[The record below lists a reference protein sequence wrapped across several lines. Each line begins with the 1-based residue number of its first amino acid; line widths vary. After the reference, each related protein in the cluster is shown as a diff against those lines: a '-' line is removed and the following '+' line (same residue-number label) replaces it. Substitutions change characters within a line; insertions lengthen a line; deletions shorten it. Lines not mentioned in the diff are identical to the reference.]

1 MMQLKLK
8 HISLICLILICFSA
22 KAQQQWTLQQCIE
35 HAMKNNLQ
43 VRIAVL
49 NNELNEANLKQS
61 KANVLPNLNLGAN
74 NTYNFGQTIDRFT
87 NQFANTRV
95 QSVNLGAQTQWN
107 LFNGLQNYHTIKQNE
122 INIMT
127 GKYDI
132 DRTKNDVSLN
142 IANAFLQIVLSREL
156 VNITQNQVNT
166 TNTQLARIKK
176 LVEAGALPKFNQY
189 DIESQLSTE
198 ELNVVNAQNQFNI
211 ASLNLALLLNVNPD
225 DFSVIIPDLPNP
237 NEIPMNY
244 TAQQVYATAL
254 SNQPIVKSAEN
265 QVLSAEKGVKIAK
278 SAISPSL
285 VFSGSLGT
293 GYSGLAQQIKG
304 FDSTIAT
311 IGYTAMGNDEVYS
324 LFLNPVYEKKP
335 YGTQFKD
342 NFNRSLGLTLNV
354 PIFNNLQTHTAT
366 TRAKINLESARLQ
379 LLQTKLD
386 LQRTILQ
393 AHTDANGALK
403 KFNATEKSVIAL
415 KESFKYV
422 EQRYNVGAANAVD
435 YNTQKNNVTNAE
447 AQLLQAKYEYI
458 FKTKVLDFYLGKAI
472 VL

>member
-1 MMQLKLK
+1 MKLIVK
-8 HISLICLILICFSA
+8 FITLFCVILIGNSSL
-22 KAQQQWTLQQCIE
+22 AQQQWTLQQCIE

-43 VRIAVL
+43 VRIAIL
-49 NNELNEANLKQS
+49 NNELNQANLKQS
-61 KANVLPNLNLGAN
+61 RANVLPNLNFGAN
-74 NTYNFGQTIDRFT
+74 NTYNFGKTIDRFT

-95 QSVNLGAQTQWN
+95 QSINLGLQTQWN

-122 INIMT
+122 INLMT

-132 DRTKNDVSLN
+132 DGTKNDVSLN
-142 IANAFLQIVLSREL
+142 IANAFLQIVLAREL

-166 TNTQLARIKK
+166 TNTQLTRIKK
-176 LVEAGALPKFNQY
+176 LVDAGALPKFNQY
-189 DIESQLSTE
+189 DVESQLSSE
-198 ELNVVNAQNQFNI
+198 ELNVVNAQNQLNI
-211 ASLNLALLLNVNPD
+211 ANLNLALLLNLNPEE
-225 DFSVIIPDLPNP
+225 FSISKPEVPNP
-237 NEIPMNY
+237 NDLPLNF
-244 TAQQVYATAL
+244 TAQQIYASAP
-254 SNQPIVKSAEN
+254 SNQPIIKSAEN

-278 SAISPSL
+278 SAVSPSL

-293 GYSGLAQQIKG
+293 GYSGLAQQIAG
-304 FDSTIAT
+304 YDSTIAT
-311 IGYTAMGNDEVYS
+311 IGYTAVGDKVYS
-324 LFLNPVYEKKP
+324 LFVNPVLEKSP

-342 NFNRSLGLTLNV
+342 NFNRSLGLTLNI
-354 PIFNNLQTHTAT
+354 PLFNNLQTHTAI
-366 TRAKINLESARLQ
+366 TRAKINVESARLQ
-379 LLQTKLD
+379 LLQAKLD

-393 AHTDANGALK
+393 AYTDANGALK

-422 EQRYNVGAANAVD
+422 EQRYNVGAANSVD

-458 FKTKVLDFYLGKAI
+458 FKAKVLDFYLGKAI

>member
-1 MMQLKLK
+1 MKLILKYITLF
-8 HISLICLILICFSA
+8 CLILIRNSSF
-22 KAQQQWTLQQCIE
+22 AQQQWTLQQCVE

-43 VRIAVL
+43 VRIAIL
-49 NNELNEANLKQS
+49 NNELNQANLKQS
-61 KANVLPNLNLGAN
+61 KANALPNLNFGAN

-95 QSVNLGAQTQWN
+95 QSINLGAQTQWN

-122 INIMT
+122 INLMT
-127 GKYDI
+127 GKYEI

-142 IANAFLQIVLSREL
+142 IANAFLQIVLAKEL

-166 TNTQLARIKK
+166 TNIQLARIKK
-176 LVEAGALPKFNQY
+176 LVEAGALPKFNQL
-189 DIESQLSTE
+189 DIESQLSSE

-211 ASLNLALLLNVNPD
+211 ASLNLALLLNLNPD
-225 DFSVIIPDLPNP
+225 DFSVSIPDLPDP
-237 NEIPMNY
+237 NELPLNF
-244 TAQQVYATAL
+244 TAQQVYLSAL
-254 SNQPIVKSAEN
+254 TNQPIIKSAEN
-265 QVLSAEKGVKIAK
+265 QVLSAERGIKIAK

-285 VFSGSLGT
+285 IFSGSLGT
-293 GYSGLAQQIKG
+293 GYSGLAKQIAG
-304 FDSTIAT
+304 YDSTIAT
-311 IGYTAMGNDEVYS
+311 IGFTALGREEVKS
-324 LFLNPVYEKKP
+324 LFVNPVLEDSP
-335 YGTQFKD
+335 YGKQFKD
-342 NFNRSLGLTLNV
+342 NINRSLGLTLNI
-354 PIFNNLQTHTAT
+354 PLFNNLQTHTAI

-379 LLQTKLD
+379 LLQTKFD

-393 AHTDANGALK
+393 AYTDANGALK

-415 KESFKYV
+415 KESFKYA

-458 FKTKVLDFYLGKAI
+458 FKAKVLDFYLGKAI

>member
-1 MMQLKLK
+1 MKLIVK
-8 HISLICLILICFSA
+8 FITLFCIILIGNSSF
-22 KAQQQWTLQQCIE
+22 AQQQWTLQQCIE

-43 VRIAVL
+43 VRIAIL
-49 NNELNEANLKQS
+49 NNELNQANLKQS
-61 KANVLPNLNLGAN
+61 RANVLPNLNFGAN
-74 NTYNFGQTIDRFT
+74 NTYNFGKTIDRFT

-95 QSVNLGAQTQWN
+95 QSINLGLQTQWN

-122 INIMT
+122 INLMT

-142 IANAFLQIVLSREL
+142 IANAFLQIVLAREL

-166 TNTQLARIKK
+166 TNTQLTRIKK
-176 LVEAGALPKFNQY
+176 LVDAGALPRFNQY
-189 DIESQLSTE
+189 DVESQLSSE
-198 ELNVVNAQNQFNI
+198 ELNVVNAQNQLNI
-211 ASLNLALLLNVNPD
+211 ANLNLALLLNLNPEE
-225 DFSVIIPDLPNP
+225 FSISKPEVPNP
-237 NEIPMNY
+237 NDLPLNF
-244 TAQQVYATAL
+244 TAQQIYTSAL
-254 SNQPIVKSAEN
+254 SNQPIIKSAEN

-293 GYSGLAQQIKG
+293 GYSGLAQQIAG
-304 FDSTIAT
+304 YDSTIAT
-311 IGYTAMGNDEVYS
+311 IGYTAVGDKVYS
-324 LFLNPVYEKKP
+324 LFVNPVLEKSP

-342 NFNRSLGLTLNV
+342 NFNRSLGLTLNI
-354 PIFNNLQTHTAT
+354 PLFNNLQTHTAI
-366 TRAKINLESARLQ
+366 TRAKINVESARLQ

-393 AHTDANGALK
+393 AYTDANGALK

-422 EQRYNVGAANAVD
+422 EQRYNVGAANSVD

-458 FKTKVLDFYLGKAI
+458 FKAKVLDFYLGKAI

>member
-1 MMQLKLK
+1 MKLIVK
-8 HISLICLILICFSA
+8 FITLFCIILIGNSSF
-22 KAQQQWTLQQCIE
+22 AQQQWTLQQCIE

-43 VRIAVL
+43 VRIAIL
-49 NNELNEANLKQS
+49 NNELNQANLKQS
-61 KANVLPNLNLGAN
+61 RANVLPNLNFGAN
-74 NTYNFGQTIDRFT
+74 NTYNFGKTIDRFT

-95 QSVNLGAQTQWN
+95 QSINLGLQTQWN

-122 INIMT
+122 INLMT

-142 IANAFLQIVLSREL
+142 IANAFLQIVLAREL
-156 VNITQNQVNT
+156 VNITQNQINT
-166 TNTQLARIKK
+166 TNTQLTRIKK
-176 LVEAGALPKFNQY
+176 LVDAGALPKFNQY
-189 DIESQLSTE
+189 DVESQLSSE
-198 ELNVVNAQNQFNI
+198 ELNVVNAQNQLNI
-211 ASLNLALLLNVNPD
+211 ANLNLALLLNLNPEE
-225 DFSVIIPDLPNP
+225 FSISKPEVPNP
-237 NEIPMNY
+237 NDLPLNF
-244 TAQQVYATAL
+244 TAQQIYTSAL
-254 SNQPIVKSAEN
+254 GNQPIIKSAEN

-293 GYSGLAQQIKG
+293 GYSGLAQQIAG
-304 FDSTIAT
+304 YDSTIAT
-311 IGYTAMGNDEVYS
+311 IGYTAVGDKVYS
-324 LFLNPVYEKKP
+324 LFVNPVLEKSP

-342 NFNRSLGLTLNV
+342 NFNRSLGLTLNI
-354 PIFNNLQTHTAT
+354 PLFNNLQTHTAI
-366 TRAKINLESARLQ
+366 TRAKINVESARLQ

-393 AHTDANGALK
+393 AYTDANGALK

-422 EQRYNVGAANAVD
+422 EQRYNVGAANSVD

-458 FKTKVLDFYLGKAI
+458 FKAKVLDFYLGKAI

>member
-1 MMQLKLK
+1 MKLIVK
-8 HISLICLILICFSA
+8 FITLFCIILIGNSSF
-22 KAQQQWTLQQCIE
+22 AQQQWTLQQCIE

-43 VRIAVL
+43 VRIAIL
-49 NNELNEANLKQS
+49 NNELNQANLKQS
-61 KANVLPNLNLGAN
+61 RANVLPNLNFGAN
-74 NTYNFGQTIDRFT
+74 NTYNFGKTIDRFT

-95 QSVNLGAQTQWN
+95 QSINLGLQTQWN

-122 INIMT
+122 INLMT

-142 IANAFLQIVLSREL
+142 IANAFLQIVLAREL

-166 TNTQLARIKK
+166 TNTQLTRIKK
-176 LVEAGALPKFNQY
+176 LVDAGALPKFNQY
-189 DIESQLSTE
+189 DVESQLSSE
-198 ELNVVNAQNQFNI
+198 ELNVVNAQNQLNI
-211 ASLNLALLLNVNPD
+211 ANLNLALLLNLNPEE
-225 DFSVIIPDLPNP
+225 FSISKPEVPNP
-237 NEIPMNY
+237 NDLPLNF
-244 TAQQVYATAL
+244 TAQQIYTSAL
-254 SNQPIVKSAEN
+254 SNQPIIKSAEN

-293 GYSGLAQQIKG
+293 GYSGLAQQIAG
-304 FDSTIAT
+304 YDSTIAT
-311 IGYTAMGNDEVYS
+311 IGYTAVGDKVYS
-324 LFLNPVYEKKP
+324 LFVNPVLEKSP

-342 NFNRSLGLTLNV
+342 NFNRSLGLTLNI
-354 PIFNNLQTHTAT
+354 PLFNNLQTHTAI
-366 TRAKINLESARLQ
+366 TRAKINVESARLQ

-393 AHTDANGALK
+393 AYTDANGALK

-422 EQRYNVGAANAVD
+422 EQRYNVGAANSVD

-458 FKTKVLDFYLGKAI
+458 FKAKVLDFYLGKAI

>member
-1 MMQLKLK
+1 MKLIVK
-8 HISLICLILICFSA
+8 FITLFCIILIGNSSF
-22 KAQQQWTLQQCIE
+22 AQQQWTLQQCIE

-43 VRIAVL
+43 VRIAIL
-49 NNELNEANLKQS
+49 NNELNQANLKQS
-61 KANVLPNLNLGAN
+61 RANVLPNLNFGAN
-74 NTYNFGQTIDRFT
+74 NTYNFGKTIDRFT

-95 QSVNLGAQTQWN
+95 QSINLGLQTQWN

-122 INIMT
+122 INLMT

-142 IANAFLQIVLSREL
+142 IANAFLQIVLAREL
-156 VNITQNQVNT
+156 VNITQNQINT
-166 TNTQLARIKK
+166 TNTQLTRIKK
-176 LVEAGALPKFNQY
+176 LVDAGALPKFNQY
-189 DIESQLSTE
+189 DVESQLSSE
-198 ELNVVNAQNQFNI
+198 ELNVVNAQNQLNI
-211 ASLNLALLLNVNPD
+211 ANLNLALLLNLNPEE
-225 DFSVIIPDLPNP
+225 FSISKPEVPNP
-237 NEIPMNY
+237 NDLPLNF
-244 TAQQVYATAL
+244 TAQQIYTSAL
-254 SNQPIVKSAEN
+254 SNQPIIKSAEN

-293 GYSGLAQQIKG
+293 GYSGLAQQIAG
-304 FDSTIAT
+304 YDSTIAT
-311 IGYTAMGNDEVYS
+311 IGYTAVGDKVYS
-324 LFLNPVYEKKP
+324 LFVNPVLEKSP

-342 NFNRSLGLTLNV
+342 NFNRSLGLTLNI
-354 PIFNNLQTHTAT
+354 PLFNNLQTHTAI
-366 TRAKINLESARLQ
+366 TRAKINVESARLQ

-393 AHTDANGALK
+393 AYTDANGALK

-422 EQRYNVGAANAVD
+422 EQRYNVGAANSVD

-458 FKTKVLDFYLGKAI
+458 FKAKVLDFYLGKAI

>member
-1 MMQLKLK
+1 MKLIVK
-8 HISLICLILICFSA
+8 FITLFCVILIGNSSL
-22 KAQQQWTLQQCIE
+22 AQQQWTLQQCIE

-43 VRIAVL
+43 VRIAIL
-49 NNELNEANLKQS
+49 NNELNQANLKQS
-61 KANVLPNLNLGAN
+61 RANVLPNLNFGAN
-74 NTYNFGQTIDRFT
+74 NTYNFGKTIDRFT

-95 QSVNLGAQTQWN
+95 QSINLGLQTQWN

-122 INIMT
+122 INLMT

-142 IANAFLQIVLSREL
+142 IANAFLQIVLAREL

-166 TNTQLARIKK
+166 TNTQLTRIKK
-176 LVEAGALPKFNQY
+176 LVDAGALPKFNQY
-189 DIESQLSTE
+189 DVESQLSSE
-198 ELNVVNAQNQFNI
+198 ELNVVNAQNQLNI
-211 ASLNLALLLNVNPD
+211 ANLNLALLLNLNPEE
-225 DFSVIIPDLPNP
+225 FSISKPEVPNP
-237 NEIPMNY
+237 NDLPLNF
-244 TAQQVYATAL
+244 TAQQIYASAL
-254 SNQPIVKSAEN
+254 SNQPIIKSAEN

-278 SAISPSL
+278 SAVSPSL

-293 GYSGLAQQIKG
+293 GYSGLAQQIAG
-304 FDSTIAT
+304 YDSTIAT
-311 IGYTAMGNDEVYS
+311 IGYTAVGDKVYS
-324 LFLNPVYEKKP
+324 LFVNPVLEKSP

-342 NFNRSLGLTLNV
+342 NFNRSLGLTLNI
-354 PIFNNLQTHTAT
+354 PLFNNLQTHTAI
-366 TRAKINLESARLQ
+366 TRAKINVESARLQ
-379 LLQTKLD
+379 LLQAKLD

-393 AHTDANGALK
+393 AYTDANGALK

-422 EQRYNVGAANAVD
+422 EQRYNVGAANSVD

-458 FKTKVLDFYLGKAI
+458 FKAKVLDFYLGKEI

>member
-1 MMQLKLK
+1 MKLIVK
-8 HISLICLILICFSA
+8 FITLFCIILIGNSSF
-22 KAQQQWTLQQCIE
+22 AQQQWTLQQCIE

-43 VRIAVL
+43 VRIAIL
-49 NNELNEANLKQS
+49 NNELNQANLKQS
-61 KANVLPNLNLGAN
+61 RANVLPNLNFGAN
-74 NTYNFGQTIDRFT
+74 NTYNFGKTIDRFT

-95 QSVNLGAQTQWN
+95 QSINLGLQTQWN

-122 INIMT
+122 INLMT

-142 IANAFLQIVLSREL
+142 IANAFLQIVLAREL

-166 TNTQLARIKK
+166 TNTQLTRIKK
-176 LVEAGALPKFNQY
+176 LVDAGALPKFNQY
-189 DIESQLSTE
+189 DVESQLSSE
-198 ELNVVNAQNQFNI
+198 ELNLVNAQNQLNI
-211 ASLNLALLLNVNPD
+211 ANLNLALLLNLNPEE
-225 DFSVIIPDLPNP
+225 FSISKPEVPNP
-237 NEIPMNY
+237 NDLPLNF
-244 TAQQVYATAL
+244 TAQQIYTSAL
-254 SNQPIVKSAEN
+254 SNQPIIKSAEN

-293 GYSGLAQQIKG
+293 GYSGLAQQIAG
-304 FDSTIAT
+304 YDSTIAT
-311 IGYTAMGNDEVYS
+311 IGYTAVGDKVYS
-324 LFLNPVYEKKP
+324 LFVNPVLEKSP

-342 NFNRSLGLTLNV
+342 NFNRSLGLTLNI
-354 PIFNNLQTHTAT
+354 PLFNNLQTHTAI

-393 AHTDANGALK
+393 AYTDANGALK

-422 EQRYNVGAANAVD
+422 EQRYNVGAANSVD

-458 FKTKVLDFYLGKAI
+458 FKAKVLDFYLGKAI

>member
-1 MMQLKLK
+1 M
-8 HISLICLILICFSA
+8 
-22 KAQQQWTLQQCIE
+22 
-35 HAMKNNLQ
+35 
-43 VRIAVL
+43 
-49 NNELNEANLKQS
+49 KQS
-61 KANVLPNLNLGAN
+61 RANVLPNLNFGAN
-74 NTYNFGQTIDRFT
+74 NTYNFGKTIDRFT

-95 QSVNLGAQTQWN
+95 QSINLGLQTQWN

-122 INIMT
+122 INLMT

-142 IANAFLQIVLSREL
+142 IANAFLQIVLAREL

-166 TNTQLARIKK
+166 TNTQLTRIKK
-176 LVEAGALPKFNQY
+176 LVDAGALPKFNQY
-189 DIESQLSTE
+189 DVESQLSSE
-198 ELNVVNAQNQFNI
+198 ELNVVNAQNQLNI
-211 ASLNLALLLNVNPD
+211 ANLNLALLLNLNPEE
-225 DFSVIIPDLPNP
+225 FSISKPEVPNP
-237 NEIPMNY
+237 NDLPLNF
-244 TAQQVYATAL
+244 TAQQIYTSAL
-254 SNQPIVKSAEN
+254 SNQPIIKSAEN

-293 GYSGLAQQIKG
+293 GYSGLAQQIAG
-304 FDSTIAT
+304 YDSTIAT
-311 IGYTAMGNDEVYS
+311 IGYTAVGDKVYS
-324 LFLNPVYEKKP
+324 LFVNPVLEKSP

-342 NFNRSLGLTLNV
+342 NFNRSLGLTLNI
-354 PIFNNLQTHTAT
+354 PLFNNLQTHTAI
-366 TRAKINLESARLQ
+366 TRAKINVESARLQ

-393 AHTDANGALK
+393 AYTDANGALK

-422 EQRYNVGAANAVD
+422 EQRYNVGAANSVD

-458 FKTKVLDFYLGKAI
+458 FKAKVLDFYLGKAI

>member
-1 MMQLKLK
+1 MKLFLKY
-8 HISLICLILICFSA
+8 ISILSLILIGNNA
-22 KAQQQWTLQQCIE
+22 VAQQQWTLQQCIE

-49 NNELNEANLKQS
+49 NNELNQANLKQS
-61 KANVLPNLNLGAN
+61 KANVLPNLNFGAN
-74 NTYNFGQTIDRFT
+74 NTYNFGKTIDRFT

-95 QSVNLGAQTQWN
+95 QSINLGLQSQWN

-122 INIMT
+122 INLMT
-127 GKYDI
+127 GKYEI

-142 IANAFLQIVLSREL
+142 IANAFLQIVLAREL

-166 TNTQLARIKK
+166 TNTQLSRIKK
-176 LVEAGALPKFNQY
+176 LVDAGALPKFNQY
-189 DIESQLSTE
+189 DVESQLSTE
-198 ELNVVNAQNQFNI
+198 ELNVVNAQNQLNI
-211 ASLNLALLLNVNPD
+211 ATLNLALLLNLNPEE
-225 DFSVIIPDLPNP
+225 FSITTPVVPNP
-237 NEIPMNY
+237 NDLPLNF
-244 TAQQVYATAL
+244 TAQQIYASAL
-254 SNQPIVKSAEN
+254 SNQPVIKSAEN
-265 QVLSAEKGVKIAK
+265 QVLSAEKGIKIAK

-293 GYSGLAQQIKG
+293 GYSGLAQQIAG
-304 FDSTIAT
+304 YDSTVAT
-311 IGYTAMGNDEVYS
+311 IGYTGMGEKVYS
-324 LFLNPVYEKKP
+324 LFVNPVLEKSP

-342 NFNRSLGLTLNV
+342 NFNRSLGLTLNI
-354 PIFNNLQTHTAT
+354 PLFNNLQTHTAI

-393 AHTDANGALK
+393 AYTDANGALK

-422 EQRYNVGAANAVD
+422 EQRYNVGAANSVD

-458 FKTKVLDFYLGKAI
+458 FKAKVLDFYLGKAI

>member
-1 MMQLKLK
+1 MKLILKFITLF
-8 HISLICLILICFSA
+8 CLILIGNNSV
-22 KAQQQWTLQQCIE
+22 AQQQWTLQQCIE

-49 NNELNEANLKQS
+49 NNELNQANLKQS
-61 KANVLPNLNLGAN
+61 KANVLPNLNFGAN
-74 NTYNFGQTIDRFT
+74 NTYNFGKTIDRFT

-95 QSVNLGAQTQWN
+95 QSINLGLQSQWN

-122 INIMT
+122 LNIMT

-142 IANAFLQIVLSREL
+142 IANAFLQIVLAREL

-166 TNTQLARIKK
+166 TNTQLTRIKK
-176 LVEAGALPKFNQY
+176 LVDAGALPKFNQY
-189 DIESQLSTE
+189 DVESQLSTE
-198 ELNVVNAQNQFNI
+198 ELNVVNASNQLNI
-211 ASLNLALLLNVNPD
+211 ATLNLALLLNVNPD
-225 DFSVIIPDLPNP
+225 DFSVSIPNLPNP
-237 NEIPMNY
+237 NELPLNF
-244 TAQQVYATAL
+244 TLQQVYNSAL
-254 SNQPIVKSAEN
+254 SNQPIIKSAEN
-265 QVLSAEKGVKIAK
+265 QVLSADRGIKIAK
-278 SAISPSL
+278 SAISPNL
-285 VFSGSLGT
+285 IFSGSLGT
-293 GYSGLAQQIKG
+293 GYSGLAQQIAG
-304 FDSTIAT
+304 YDSTIAT
-311 IGYTAMGNDEVYS
+311 IGYTAVGDKVYS
-324 LFLNPVYEKKP
+324 LFVNPVLEKSP
-335 YGTQFKD
+335 YRTQFKD
-342 NFNRSLGLTLNV
+342 NLNRSLGLTLNI
-354 PIFNNLQTHTAT
+354 PLFNNLQTHTAI

-393 AHTDANGALK
+393 AYTDANGALK

-422 EQRYNVGAANAVD
+422 EQRYTVGAANAVD

-458 FKTKVLDFYLGKAI
+458 FKAKVLDFYLGKAI

>member
-1 MMQLKLK
+1 MKLIVK
-8 HISLICLILICFSA
+8 FITLFCIILIGNSSF
-22 KAQQQWTLQQCIE
+22 AQQQWTLQQCIE

-43 VRIAVL
+43 VRIAIL
-49 NNELNEANLKQS
+49 NNELNQANLKQS
-61 KANVLPNLNLGAN
+61 RANVLPNLNFGAN
-74 NTYNFGQTIDRFT
+74 NTYNFGKTIDRFT

-95 QSVNLGAQTQWN
+95 QSINLGLQTQWN

-122 INIMT
+122 INLMT

-142 IANAFLQIVLSREL
+142 IANAFLQIVLAREL

-166 TNTQLARIKK
+166 TNTQLTRIKK
-176 LVEAGALPKFNQY
+176 LVDAGALPKFNQY
-189 DIESQLSTE
+189 DVESQLSSE
-198 ELNVVNAQNQFNI
+198 ELNVVNAQNQLNI
-211 ASLNLALLLNVNPD
+211 ANLNLALLLNLNPEE
-225 DFSVIIPDLPNP
+225 FSISKPEVPNP
-237 NEIPMNY
+237 NDLPLNF
-244 TAQQVYATAL
+244 TAQQIYTSAL
-254 SNQPIVKSAEN
+254 SNQPIIKSAEN

-293 GYSGLAQQIKG
+293 GYSGLAQQIAG
-304 FDSTIAT
+304 YDSTIAT
-311 IGYTAMGNDEVYS
+311 IGYTAVGDKVYS
-324 LFLNPVYEKKP
+324 LFVNPVLEKSP
-335 YGTQFKD
+335 YSTQFKD
-342 NFNRSLGLTLNV
+342 NFNRSLGLTLNI
-354 PIFNNLQTHTAT
+354 PLFNNLQTHTAI

-393 AHTDANGALK
+393 AYTDANGALK

-422 EQRYNVGAANAVD
+422 EQRYNVGAANSVD

-458 FKTKVLDFYLGKAI
+458 FKAKVLDFYLGKAI

>member
-1 MMQLKLK
+1 MKLIVK
-8 HISLICLILICFSA
+8 FITLFCIILIGNSSL
-22 KAQQQWTLQQCIE
+22 AQQQWTLQQCIE

-43 VRIAVL
+43 VRIAIL
-49 NNELNEANLKQS
+49 NNELNQANLKQS
-61 KANVLPNLNLGAN
+61 RANVLPNLNFGAN
-74 NTYNFGQTIDRFT
+74 NTYNFGKTIDRFT

-95 QSVNLGAQTQWN
+95 QSINLGLQTQWN

-122 INIMT
+122 INLMT

-142 IANAFLQIVLSREL
+142 IANAFLQIVLAREL

-166 TNTQLARIKK
+166 TNTQLTRIKK
-176 LVEAGALPKFNQY
+176 LVDAGALPKFNQY
-189 DIESQLSTE
+189 DVESQLSSE
-198 ELNVVNAQNQFNI
+198 ELNVVNAQNQLNI
-211 ASLNLALLLNVNPD
+211 ANLNLALLLNLNPEE
-225 DFSVIIPDLPNP
+225 FSISKPEVPNP
-237 NEIPMNY
+237 NDLPLNF
-244 TAQQVYATAL
+244 TAQQIYASAL
-254 SNQPIVKSAEN
+254 SNQPIIKSAEN

-278 SAISPSL
+278 SAVSPSL

-293 GYSGLAQQIKG
+293 GYSGLAQQIAG
-304 FDSTIAT
+304 YDSTIAT
-311 IGYTAMGNDEVYS
+311 IGYTAVGDKVYS
-324 LFLNPVYEKKP
+324 LFVNPVLEKSP

-342 NFNRSLGLTLNV
+342 NFNRSLGLTLNI
-354 PIFNNLQTHTAT
+354 PLFNNLQTHTAI
-366 TRAKINLESARLQ
+366 TRAKINVESARLQ
-379 LLQTKLD
+379 LLQAKLD

-393 AHTDANGALK
+393 AYTDANGALK

-422 EQRYNVGAANAVD
+422 EQRYNVGAANSVD

-458 FKTKVLDFYLGKAI
+458 FKAKVLDFYLGKAI

>member
-1 MMQLKLK
+1 MKLIVK
-8 HISLICLILICFSA
+8 FITLFCVILIGNSSL
-22 KAQQQWTLQQCIE
+22 AQQQWTLQQCIE

-43 VRIAVL
+43 VRIAIL
-49 NNELNEANLKQS
+49 NNELNQANLKQS
-61 KANVLPNLNLGAN
+61 RANVLPNLNFGAN
-74 NTYNFGQTIDRFT
+74 NTYNFGKTIDRFT

-95 QSVNLGAQTQWN
+95 QSINLGLQTQWN

-122 INIMT
+122 INLMT

-132 DRTKNDVSLN
+132 DGTKNDVSLN
-142 IANAFLQIVLSREL
+142 IANAFLQIVLAREL

-166 TNTQLARIKK
+166 TNTQLTRIKK
-176 LVEAGALPKFNQY
+176 LVDAGALPKFNQY
-189 DIESQLSTE
+189 DVESQLSSE
-198 ELNVVNAQNQFNI
+198 ELNVVNAQNQLNI
-211 ASLNLALLLNVNPD
+211 ANLNLALLLNLNPEE
-225 DFSVIIPDLPNP
+225 FSISKPEVPNP
-237 NEIPMNY
+237 NDLPLNF
-244 TAQQVYATAL
+244 TAQQIYASAL
-254 SNQPIVKSAEN
+254 SNQPIIKSAEN

-293 GYSGLAQQIKG
+293 GYSGLAQQIAG
-304 FDSTIAT
+304 YDSTIAT
-311 IGYTAMGNDEVYS
+311 IGYTAVGDKVYS
-324 LFLNPVYEKKP
+324 LFVNPVLEKSP

-342 NFNRSLGLTLNV
+342 NFNRSLGLTLNI
-354 PIFNNLQTHTAT
+354 PLFNNLQTHTAI
-366 TRAKINLESARLQ
+366 TRAKINVESARLQ
-379 LLQTKLD
+379 LLQAKLD

-393 AHTDANGALK
+393 AYTDANGALK

-422 EQRYNVGAANAVD
+422 EQRYNVGAANSVD

-458 FKTKVLDFYLGKAI
+458 FKAKVLDFYLGKAI

>member
-1 MMQLKLK
+1 MKLILKFITLF
-8 HISLICLILICFSA
+8 CLILIGNNSV
-22 KAQQQWTLQQCIE
+22 AQQQWTLQQCIE

-49 NNELNEANLKQS
+49 NNELNQANLKQS
-61 KANVLPNLNLGAN
+61 KANVLPNLNFGAN
-74 NTYNFGQTIDRFT
+74 NTYNFGKTIDRFT

-95 QSVNLGAQTQWN
+95 QSINLGLQSQWN

-122 INIMT
+122 LNIMT

-142 IANAFLQIVLSREL
+142 IANAFLQIVLAREL

-166 TNTQLARIKK
+166 TNTQLTRIKK
-176 LVEAGALPKFNQY
+176 LVDAGALPKFNQY
-189 DIESQLSTE
+189 DVESQLSTE
-198 ELNVVNAQNQFNI
+198 ELNVVNASNQLNI
-211 ASLNLALLLNVNPD
+211 ATLNLALLLNVNPD
-225 DFSVIIPDLPNP
+225 DFSVSIPNLPNP
-237 NEIPMNY
+237 NELPLNF
-244 TAQQVYATAL
+244 TLQQVYNSAL
-254 SNQPIVKSAEN
+254 SNQPIIKSAEN
-265 QVLSAEKGVKIAK
+265 QVLSAERGIKIAK
-278 SAISPSL
+278 SAISPNL
-285 VFSGSLGT
+285 IFSGSLGT
-293 GYSGLAQQIKG
+293 GYSGLAQQIAG
-304 FDSTIAT
+304 YDSTIAT
-311 IGYTAMGNDEVYS
+311 IGYTAVGDKVYS
-324 LFLNPVYEKKP
+324 LFVNPVLEKSP

-342 NFNRSLGLTLNV
+342 NFNRSLGLTLNI
-354 PIFNNLQTHTAT
+354 PLFNNLQTHTAI

-393 AHTDANGALK
+393 AYTDANGALK

-422 EQRYNVGAANAVD
+422 EQRYTVGAANAVD

-458 FKTKVLDFYLGKAI
+458 FKAKVLDFYLGKAI

>member
-1 MMQLKLK
+1 MKLIVK
-8 HISLICLILICFSA
+8 FITLFCVILIGNSSL
-22 KAQQQWTLQQCIE
+22 AQQQWTLQQCIE

-43 VRIAVL
+43 VRIAIL
-49 NNELNEANLKQS
+49 NNELNQANLKQS
-61 KANVLPNLNLGAN
+61 RANVLPNLNFGAN
-74 NTYNFGQTIDRFT
+74 NTYNFGKTIDRFT

-95 QSVNLGAQTQWN
+95 QSINLGLQTQWN

-122 INIMT
+122 INLMT

-142 IANAFLQIVLSREL
+142 IANAFLQIVLAREL

-166 TNTQLARIKK
+166 TNTQLTRIKK
-176 LVEAGALPKFNQY
+176 LVDAGALPKFNQY
-189 DIESQLSTE
+189 DVESQLSSE
-198 ELNVVNAQNQFNI
+198 ELNVVNAQNQLNI
-211 ASLNLALLLNVNPD
+211 ANLNLALLLNLNPEE
-225 DFSVIIPDLPNP
+225 FSISKPEVPNP
-237 NEIPMNY
+237 NDLPLNF
-244 TAQQVYATAL
+244 TAQQIYASAL
-254 SNQPIVKSAEN
+254 SNQPIIKSAEN

-278 SAISPSL
+278 SAVSPSL
-285 VFSGSLGT
+285 VFTGSLGT
-293 GYSGLAQQIKG
+293 GYSGLAQQIAG
-304 FDSTIAT
+304 YDSTIAT
-311 IGYTAMGNDEVYS
+311 IGYTAVGDKVYS
-324 LFLNPVYEKKP
+324 LFVNPVLEKSP

-342 NFNRSLGLTLNV
+342 NFNRSLGLTLNI
-354 PIFNNLQTHTAT
+354 PLFNNLQTHTAI
-366 TRAKINLESARLQ
+366 TRAKINAESARLQ
-379 LLQTKLD
+379 LLQAKLD

-393 AHTDANGALK
+393 AYTDANGALK

-422 EQRYNVGAANAVD
+422 EQRYNVGAANSVD

-458 FKTKVLDFYLGKAI
+458 FKAKVLDFYLGKAI

>member
-1 MMQLKLK
+1 MKLIVK
-8 HISLICLILICFSA
+8 FITLFCVILIGNSSL
-22 KAQQQWTLQQCIE
+22 AQQQWTLQQCIE

-43 VRIAVL
+43 VRIAIL
-49 NNELNEANLKQS
+49 NNELNQANLKQS
-61 KANVLPNLNLGAN
+61 RANVLPNLNFGAN
-74 NTYNFGQTIDRFT
+74 NTYNFGKTIDRFT

-95 QSVNLGAQTQWN
+95 QSINLGLQTQWN

-122 INIMT
+122 INLMT

-142 IANAFLQIVLSREL
+142 IANAFLQIVLAREL

-166 TNTQLARIKK
+166 TNTQLTRIKK
-176 LVEAGALPKFNQY
+176 LVDAGALPKFNQY
-189 DIESQLSTE
+189 DVESQLSSE
-198 ELNVVNAQNQFNI
+198 ELNVVNAQNQLNI
-211 ASLNLALLLNVNPD
+211 ANLNLALLLNLNPEE
-225 DFSVIIPDLPNP
+225 FSISKPEVPNP
-237 NEIPMNY
+237 NDLPLNF
-244 TAQQVYATAL
+244 TAQQIYASAL
-254 SNQPIVKSAEN
+254 SNQPIIKSAEN

-278 SAISPSL
+278 SAVSPSL

-293 GYSGLAQQIKG
+293 GYSGLAQQIAG
-304 FDSTIAT
+304 YDSTIAT
-311 IGYTAMGNDEVYS
+311 IGYTAVGDIVYS
-324 LFLNPVYEKKP
+324 LFVNPVLEKSP

-342 NFNRSLGLTLNV
+342 NFNRSLGLTLNI
-354 PIFNNLQTHTAT
+354 PLFNNLQTHTAI
-366 TRAKINLESARLQ
+366 TRAKINVESARLQ
-379 LLQTKLD
+379 LLQAKLD

-393 AHTDANGALK
+393 AYTDANGALK

-422 EQRYNVGAANAVD
+422 EQRYNVGAANSVD

-458 FKTKVLDFYLGKAI
+458 FKAKVLDFYLGKAI

>member
-1 MMQLKLK
+1 MKLIVK
-8 HISLICLILICFSA
+8 FITLFCIILIGNSSF
-22 KAQQQWTLQQCIE
+22 AQQQWTLQQCIE

-43 VRIAVL
+43 VRIAIL
-49 NNELNEANLKQS
+49 NNELNQANLKQS
-61 KANVLPNLNLGAN
+61 RANVLPNLNFGAN
-74 NTYNFGQTIDRFT
+74 NTYNFGKTIDRFT

-95 QSVNLGAQTQWN
+95 QSINLGLQTQWN

-122 INIMT
+122 INLMT

-142 IANAFLQIVLSREL
+142 IANAFLQIVLAREL

-166 TNTQLARIKK
+166 TNTQLTRIKK
-176 LVEAGALPKFNQY
+176 LVDAGALPKFNQY
-189 DIESQLSTE
+189 DVESQLSSE
-198 ELNVVNAQNQFNI
+198 ELNVVNAQNQLNI
-211 ASLNLALLLNVNPD
+211 ANLNLALLLNLNPEE
-225 DFSVIIPDLPNP
+225 FSISKPEVPNP
-237 NEIPMNY
+237 NDLPLNF
-244 TAQQVYATAL
+244 TAQQIYTSAL
-254 SNQPIVKSAEN
+254 GNQPIIKSAEN

-293 GYSGLAQQIKG
+293 GYSGLAQQIAG
-304 FDSTIAT
+304 YDSTIAT
-311 IGYTAMGNDEVYS
+311 IGYTAVGDKVYS
-324 LFLNPVYEKKP
+324 LFVNPVLEKSP

-342 NFNRSLGLTLNV
+342 NFNRSLGLTLNI
-354 PIFNNLQTHTAT
+354 PLFNNLQTHTAI
-366 TRAKINLESARLQ
+366 TRAKINVESARLQ

-393 AHTDANGALK
+393 AYTDANGALK

-422 EQRYNVGAANAVD
+422 EQRYNVGAANSVD

-458 FKTKVLDFYLGKAI
+458 FKAKVLDFYLGKAI

>member
-1 MMQLKLK
+1 MK
-8 HISLICLILICFSA
+8 LILKYITLLFLILLGNKSF
-22 KAQQQWTLQQCIE
+22 AQQNWTLQQCIE

-49 NNELNEANLKQS
+49 NNELNQANLKQS
-61 KANVLPNLNLGAN
+61 KANVLPNLNFGAN
-74 NTYNFGQTIDRFT
+74 NTYNFGKTIDRFT

-95 QSVNLGAQTQWN
+95 QSVNLGLQSQWN

-122 INIMT
+122 INLMT

-142 IANAFLQIVLSREL
+142 IANGFLQIMLAREL

-166 TNTQLARIKK
+166 TNTQLTRIKK
-176 LVEAGALPKFNQY
+176 LVDAGALPKFNQY
-189 DIESQLSTE
+189 DVESQLSTE
-198 ELNVVNAQNQFNI
+198 ELNVVNATNQLNI
-211 ASLNLALLLNVNPD
+211 ATLNLALLLNLNPD
-225 DFSVIIPDLPNP
+225 DFSVSIPTLPNP
-237 NEIPMNY
+237 NELPLNF
-244 TAQQVYATAL
+244 TSQQVYNSAL
-254 SNQPIVKSAEN
+254 SNQPIIKSAEN
-265 QVLSAEKGVKIAK
+265 QVLSAERGIKIAK

-293 GYSGLAQQIKG
+293 GYSGLAQQIAG
-304 FDSTIAT
+304 YDSTVAT
-311 IGYTAMGNDEVYS
+311 IGYTALGDKVYS
-324 LFLNPVYEKKP
+324 LFVNPIYEKST

-342 NFNRSLGLTLNV
+342 NFNRSLGLTLNI
-354 PIFNNLQTHTAT
+354 PLFNNLQTHTNI

-393 AHTDANGALK
+393 AYTDANGALK
-403 KFNATEKSVIAL
+403 KFNATEKSVVAL

-422 EQRYNVGAANAVD
+422 EQRYTVGAANSVD

-458 FKTKVLDFYLGKAI
+458 FKAKVLDFYLGKAI

>member
-1 MMQLKLK
+1 MKLNLKYITLF
-8 HISLICLILICFSA
+8 CLILIGNSSF
-22 KAQQQWTLQQCIE
+22 AQQQWTLQQCVE

-43 VRIAVL
+43 VRIAIL
-49 NNELNEANLKQS
+49 NNELNQANLKQS
-61 KANVLPNLNLGAN
+61 KANALPNLNFGAN

-95 QSVNLGAQTQWN
+95 QSINLGAQTQWN

-122 INIMT
+122 INLMT
-127 GKYDI
+127 GKYEI

-142 IANAFLQIVLSREL
+142 IANAFLQIVLAKEL

-166 TNTQLARIKK
+166 TNIQLARIKK
-176 LVEAGALPKFNQY
+176 LVEAGALPKFNQL
-189 DIESQLSTE
+189 DIESQLSSE

-211 ASLNLALLLNVNPD
+211 ASLNLALLLNLNPD
-225 DFSVIIPDLPNP
+225 DFSVSIPDLPDP
-237 NEIPMNY
+237 NELPLNF
-244 TAQQVYATAL
+244 TAQQVYLSAL
-254 SNQPIVKSAEN
+254 TNQPIIKSAEN
-265 QVLSAEKGVKIAK
+265 QVLSAERGIKIAK

-285 VFSGSLGT
+285 IFSGSLGT
-293 GYSGLAQQIKG
+293 GYSGLAKQIAG
-304 FDSTIAT
+304 YDSTIAT
-311 IGYTAMGNDEVYS
+311 IGFTALGREEVKS
-324 LFLNPVYEKKP
+324 LFVNPVLEDSP
-335 YGTQFKD
+335 YGKQFKD
-342 NFNRSLGLTLNV
+342 NINRSLGLTLNI
-354 PIFNNLQTHTAT
+354 PLFNNLQTHTAI

-379 LLQTKLD
+379 LLQTKFD

-393 AHTDANGALK
+393 AYTDANGALK

-415 KESFKYV
+415 KESFKYA

-458 FKTKVLDFYLGKAI
+458 FKAKVLDFYLGKAI

>member
-1 MMQLKLK
+1 
-8 HISLICLILICFSA
+8 
-22 KAQQQWTLQQCIE
+22 
-35 HAMKNNLQ
+35 
-43 VRIAVL
+43 
-49 NNELNEANLKQS
+49 
-61 KANVLPNLNLGAN
+61 
-74 NTYNFGQTIDRFT
+74 
-87 NQFANTRV
+87 
-95 QSVNLGAQTQWN
+95 
-107 LFNGLQNYHTIKQNE
+107 
-122 INIMT
+122 MT

-142 IANAFLQIVLSREL
+142 IANAFLQIVLAREL

-166 TNTQLARIKK
+166 TNTQLTRIKK
-176 LVEAGALPKFNQY
+176 LVDAGALPKFNQY
-189 DIESQLSTE
+189 DVESQLSSE
-198 ELNVVNAQNQFNI
+198 ELNVVNAQNQLNI
-211 ASLNLALLLNVNPD
+211 ANLNLALLLNLNPEE
-225 DFSVIIPDLPNP
+225 FSISKPEVPNP
-237 NEIPMNY
+237 NDLPLNF
-244 TAQQVYATAL
+244 TAQQIYTSAL
-254 SNQPIVKSAEN
+254 SNQPIIKSAEN

-293 GYSGLAQQIKG
+293 GYSGLAQQIAG
-304 FDSTIAT
+304 YDSTIAT
-311 IGYTAMGNDEVYS
+311 IGYTAVGDKVYS
-324 LFLNPVYEKKP
+324 LFVNPVLEKSP

-342 NFNRSLGLTLNV
+342 NFNRSLGLTLNI
-354 PIFNNLQTHTAT
+354 PLFNNLQTHTAI
-366 TRAKINLESARLQ
+366 TRAKINVESARLQ

-393 AHTDANGALK
+393 AYTDANGALK

-422 EQRYNVGAANAVD
+422 EQRYNVGAANSVD

-458 FKTKVLDFYLGKAI
+458 FKAKVLDFYLGKAI

>member
-1 MMQLKLK
+1 MKLIVK
-8 HISLICLILICFSA
+8 FITLFCVILIGNSSL
-22 KAQQQWTLQQCIE
+22 AQQQWTLQQCIE

-43 VRIAVL
+43 VRIAIL
-49 NNELNEANLKQS
+49 NNELNQANLKQS
-61 KANVLPNLNLGAN
+61 RANVLPNLNFGAN
-74 NTYNFGQTIDRFT
+74 NTYNFGKTIDRFT

-95 QSVNLGAQTQWN
+95 QSINLGLQTQWN

-122 INIMT
+122 INLMT

-142 IANAFLQIVLSREL
+142 IANAFLQIVLAREL

-166 TNTQLARIKK
+166 TNTQLTRIKK
-176 LVEAGALPKFNQY
+176 LVDAGALPKFNQY
-189 DIESQLSTE
+189 DVESQLSSE
-198 ELNVVNAQNQFNI
+198 ELNVVNAQNQLNI
-211 ASLNLALLLNVNPD
+211 ANLNLALLLNLNPEE
-225 DFSVIIPDLPNP
+225 FSISKPEVPNP
-237 NEIPMNY
+237 NDLPLNF
-244 TAQQVYATAL
+244 TAQQIYASAL
-254 SNQPIVKSAEN
+254 SNQPIIKSAEN

-278 SAISPSL
+278 SAVSPSL

-293 GYSGLAQQIKG
+293 GYSGLAQQIAG
-304 FDSTIAT
+304 YDSTIAT
-311 IGYTAMGNDEVYS
+311 IGYTAVGDKVYS
-324 LFLNPVYEKKP
+324 LFVNPVLEKSP

-342 NFNRSLGLTLNV
+342 NFNRSLGLTLNI
-354 PIFNNLQTHTAT
+354 PLFNNLQTHTAI
-366 TRAKINLESARLQ
+366 TRAKINVESARLQ
-379 LLQTKLD
+379 LLQAKLD

-393 AHTDANGALK
+393 AYTDANGALK

-422 EQRYNVGAANAVD
+422 EQRYNVGAANSVD

-458 FKTKVLDFYLGKAI
+458 FKAKVLDFYLGKAI

>member
-1 MMQLKLK
+1 MKLIVK
-8 HISLICLILICFSA
+8 FITLFCIILIGNSSF
-22 KAQQQWTLQQCIE
+22 AQQQWTLQQCIE

-43 VRIAVL
+43 VRIAIL
-49 NNELNEANLKQS
+49 NNELNQANLKQS
-61 KANVLPNLNLGAN
+61 RANVLPNLNFGAN
-74 NTYNFGQTIDRFT
+74 NTYNFGKTIDRFT

-95 QSVNLGAQTQWN
+95 QSINLGLQTQWN

-122 INIMT
+122 INLMT

-142 IANAFLQIVLSREL
+142 IANAFLQIVLAREL

-166 TNTQLARIKK
+166 TNTQLTRIKK
-176 LVEAGALPKFNQY
+176 LVDAGALPKFNQY
-189 DIESQLSTE
+189 DVESQLSSE
-198 ELNVVNAQNQFNI
+198 ELNVVNAQNQLNI
-211 ASLNLALLLNVNPD
+211 ANLNLALLLNLNPEE
-225 DFSVIIPDLPNP
+225 FSISKPEVPNP
-237 NEIPMNY
+237 NDLPLNF
-244 TAQQVYATAL
+244 TAQQIYTSAL
-254 SNQPIVKSAEN
+254 NNQPIIKSAEN

-293 GYSGLAQQIKG
+293 GYSGLAQQIAG
-304 FDSTIAT
+304 YDSTIAT
-311 IGYTAMGNDEVYS
+311 IGYTAVGDKVYS
-324 LFLNPVYEKKP
+324 LFVNPVLEKSP

-342 NFNRSLGLTLNV
+342 NFNRSLGLTLNI
-354 PIFNNLQTHTAT
+354 PLFNNLQTHTAI
-366 TRAKINLESARLQ
+366 TRAKINVESARLQ

-393 AHTDANGALK
+393 AYTDANGALK

-422 EQRYNVGAANAVD
+422 EQRYNVGAANSVD

-458 FKTKVLDFYLGKAI
+458 FKAKVLDFYLGKAI

>member
-1 MMQLKLK
+1 MKL
-8 HISLICLILICFSA
+8 LIKYITLFFLILIGNSSF
-22 KAQQQWTLQQCIE
+22 AQQQWTLQQCIE

-49 NNELNEANLKQS
+49 NNELNQANLKQS
-61 KANVLPNLNLGAN
+61 KANVLPNLNFGAN
-74 NTYNFGQTIDRFT
+74 NTYNFGKTIDRFT

-95 QSVNLGAQTQWN
+95 QSINLGLQSQWN

-122 INIMT
+122 INLMT
-127 GKYDI
+127 GKYEI

-142 IANAFLQIVLSREL
+142 IANAFLQIVLAREL

-166 TNTQLARIKK
+166 TNTQLTRIKK
-176 LVEAGALPKFNQY
+176 LVDAGALPKFNQY
-189 DIESQLSTE
+189 DVESQLSSE
-198 ELNVVNAQNQFNI
+198 ELNVINAQNQLNI
-211 ASLNLALLLNVNPD
+211 ATLNLALLLNLNPE
-225 DFSVIIPDLPNP
+225 DFSIATPVVPNP
-237 NEIPMNY
+237 NELPLNF
-244 TAQQVYATAL
+244 TAQQIYASAL
-254 SNQPIVKSAEN
+254 SNQPIIKSAEN

-293 GYSGLAQQIKG
+293 GYSGLAQQIAG
-304 FDSTIAT
+304 YDSTIAT
-311 IGYTAMGNDEVYS
+311 IGYTASGNEVYS
-324 LFLNPVYEKKP
+324 VFVNPVLEKSP

-354 PIFNNLQTHTAT
+354 PLFNNLQTHTAI
-366 TRAKINLESARLQ
+366 TRAKINVESARLQ

-393 AHTDANGALK
+393 AYTDANGALK

-422 EQRYNVGAANAVD
+422 EQRYNVGAANSVD

-458 FKTKVLDFYLGKAI
+458 FKAKVLDFYLGKAI

>member
-1 MMQLKLK
+1 MKLILKYITLF
-8 HISLICLILICFSA
+8 CLILIENSSF
-22 KAQQQWTLQQCIE
+22 AQQQWTLQQCIE

-49 NNELNEANLKQS
+49 NNELNQANLKQS
-61 KANVLPNLNLGAN
+61 KANVLPNLNFGAN
-74 NTYNFGQTIDRFT
+74 NTYNFGKTIDRFT

-95 QSVNLGAQTQWN
+95 QSINLGAQTQWN

-122 INIMT
+122 INLMT

-142 IANAFLQIVLSREL
+142 IANAFLQIVLAKEL

-166 TNTQLARIKK
+166 TNIQLARIKK
-176 LVEAGALPKFNQY
+176 LVEAGALPKFNQL
-189 DIESQLSTE
+189 DIESQLSSE

-211 ASLNLALLLNVNPD
+211 ASLNLALLLNLNPD
-225 DFSVIIPDLPNP
+225 DFKVSIPDLPDP
-237 NEIPMNY
+237 NKLPLNF
-244 TAQQVYATAL
+244 TAQQVYLSAL
-254 SNQPIVKSAEN
+254 TNQPIIKSAEN
-265 QVLSAEKGVKIAK
+265 QVLSAERGIKIAK

-285 VFSGSLGT
+285 IFSGSLGT
-293 GYSGLAQQIKG
+293 GFSGLAKQIAG
-304 FDSTIAT
+304 YDSTIAT
-311 IGYTAMGNDEVYS
+311 IGFTALGKEEVKS
-324 LFLNPVYEKKP
+324 LFVNPVLENSP

-342 NFNRSLGLTLNV
+342 NINRSLGLTLNI
-354 PIFNNLQTHTAT
+354 PLFNNLQTHTAI

-393 AHTDANGALK
+393 AYTDANGALK

-422 EQRYNVGAANAVD
+422 EQRYNVGAANSVD

-458 FKTKVLDFYLGKAI
+458 FKAKVLDFYLGKAI

>member
-1 MMQLKLK
+1 MKLIVK
-8 HISLICLILICFSA
+8 FITLFCIILIGNSSF
-22 KAQQQWTLQQCIE
+22 AQQQWTLQQCIE

-43 VRIAVL
+43 VRIAIL
-49 NNELNEANLKQS
+49 NNELNQANLKQS
-61 KANVLPNLNLGAN
+61 RANVLPNLNFGAN
-74 NTYNFGQTIDRFT
+74 NTYNFGKTIDRFT

-95 QSVNLGAQTQWN
+95 QSINLGLQTQWS

-122 INIMT
+122 INLMT

-142 IANAFLQIVLSREL
+142 IANAFLQIVLAREL

-166 TNTQLARIKK
+166 TNTQLTRIKK
-176 LVEAGALPKFNQY
+176 LVDAGALPKFNQY
-189 DIESQLSTE
+189 DVESQLSSE
-198 ELNVVNAQNQFNI
+198 ELNVVNAQNQLNI
-211 ASLNLALLLNVNPD
+211 ANLNLALLLNLNPEE
-225 DFSVIIPDLPNP
+225 FSISKPEVPNP
-237 NEIPMNY
+237 NDLPLNF
-244 TAQQVYATAL
+244 TAQQIYTSAL
-254 SNQPIVKSAEN
+254 SNQPIIKSAEN

-293 GYSGLAQQIKG
+293 GYSGLAQQIAG
-304 FDSTIAT
+304 YDSTIAT
-311 IGYTAMGNDEVYS
+311 IGYTAVGDKVYS
-324 LFLNPVYEKKP
+324 LFVNPVLEKSP

-342 NFNRSLGLTLNV
+342 NFNRSLGLTLNI
-354 PIFNNLQTHTAT
+354 PLFNNLQTHTAI
-366 TRAKINLESARLQ
+366 TRAKINVESARLQ

-393 AHTDANGALK
+393 AYTDANGALK

-422 EQRYNVGAANAVD
+422 EQRYNVGAANSVD

-458 FKTKVLDFYLGKAI
+458 FKAKVLDFYLGKAI